1 MGAMRSLLGLA
12 IGLLSS
18 VAMATDMPAAGRYCL
33 ACHAVD
39 SRKAGPSYKSVAD
52 KYRNN
57 PEAAA
62 ILFKEVRSGKHNE
75 LTKIDMPAQGVIS
88 TPDLKQMIAWIL
100 SR

>member
-1 MGAMRSLLGLA
+1 MGAMSGVLGIA

-39 SRKAGPSYKSVAD
+39 SQKVGPSYESVAD

-57 PEAAA
+57 PEAAS

-88 TPDLKQMIAWIL
+88 TPDLKRMIDWIL